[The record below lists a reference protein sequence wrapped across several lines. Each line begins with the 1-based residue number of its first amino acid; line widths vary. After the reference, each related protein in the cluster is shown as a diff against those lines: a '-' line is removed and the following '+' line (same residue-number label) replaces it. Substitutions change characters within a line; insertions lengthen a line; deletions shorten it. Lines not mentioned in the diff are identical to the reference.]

1 VPARNLD
8 RLERRPG
15 IELVGAST
23 VAEAL
28 DLMGLG

>member
-1 VPARNLD
+1 
-8 RLERRPG
+8 LERRPG